1 MQKPEI
7 IKQATVGAEYS
18 YVVAGAKMKCSF
30 GDKEAILTAP
40 FSHGYYCNEKPV
52 LNIMDFKPM
61 VNIMSFGMCSSMTNP
76 TVAAATA
83 AANGKLQKMPCI
95 PMVVTPWLNGK
106 MDVMVENQPA
116 ILNNSKN
123 MCVYCGQITIEK
135 DGQE

>member
-1 MQKPEI
+1 
-7 IKQATVGAEYS
+7 
-18 YVVAGAKMKCSF
+18 
-30 GDKEAILTAP
+30 
-40 FSHGYYCNEKPV
+40 
-52 LNIMDFKPM
+52 
-61 VNIMSFGMCSSMTNP
+61 
-76 TVAAATA
+76 
-83 AANGKLQKMPCI
+83 MPCI